1 MTNRISKAL
10 AFSATA
16 AIATTA
22 TFAQTTL
29 ISDGFEL
36 GSAADYTVVDD
47 GSIDG
52 ADDFAFDYVA
62 AGIPAAPRS
71 AAGDTLG
78 VRMTANTSAGS
89 ADARTIFHNTVVNAD
104 RYLLTVD
111 VWMNFV
117 GTSGTTE
124 FGHVGV
130 GGDGTT
136 FNSVFSPIFGSGAFI
151 SFTGDGGSGSD
162 FRWFRDSANT
172 PIGDTASTTL
182 PNSHPSYLGHGSNGS
197 GAFFQ
202 SLFPSPPSTIAGS
215 PGNIWTTVEVEVDN
229 GCGVISFSFDGQ
241 LAFRGDFSG
250 RFDGQVSL
258 GLADAFSSVG
268 TADQFTL
275 FDNLLV
281 EELPAIGT
289 AYCAVVA
296 NSTGMGARLL
306 ASGNTAAADNDFS
319 LCALDL
325 PMNSF
330 GMFVASAAADFV
342 ANPGGSTGNL
352 CVGPLFGRGVGG
364 GIFNSGMAGSFAA
377 TTDLAALPG
386 AMGTTAVMAGD
397 TVYFQAWFRDRV
409 GSAATSNFSN
419 GLDVTFN

>member
-10 AFSATA
+10 ALSATA

-124 FGHVGV
+124 F
-130 GGDGTT
+130 
-136 FNSVFSPIFGSGAFI
+136 
-151 SFTGDGGSGSD
+151 
-162 FRWFRDSANT
+162 
-172 PIGDTASTTL
+172 
-182 PNSHPSYLGHGSNGS
+182 
-197 GAFFQ
+197 
-202 SLFPSPPSTIAGS
+202 
-215 PGNIWTTVEVEVDN
+215 
-229 GCGVISFSFDGQ
+229 
-241 LAFRGDFSG
+241 
-250 RFDGQVSL
+250 
-258 GLADAFSSVG
+258 
-268 TADQFTL
+268 
-275 FDNLLV
+275 
-281 EELPAIGT
+281 
-289 AYCAVVA
+289 
-296 NSTGMGARLL
+296 
-306 ASGNTAAADNDFS
+306 
-319 LCALDL
+319 
-325 PMNSF
+325 
-330 GMFVASAAADFV
+330 
-342 ANPGGSTGNL
+342 
-352 CVGPLFGRGVGG
+352 
-364 GIFNSGMAGSFAA
+364 
-377 TTDLAALPG
+377 
-386 AMGTTAVMAGD
+386 
-397 TVYFQAWFRDRV
+397 
-409 GSAATSNFSN
+409 
-419 GLDVTFN
+419 